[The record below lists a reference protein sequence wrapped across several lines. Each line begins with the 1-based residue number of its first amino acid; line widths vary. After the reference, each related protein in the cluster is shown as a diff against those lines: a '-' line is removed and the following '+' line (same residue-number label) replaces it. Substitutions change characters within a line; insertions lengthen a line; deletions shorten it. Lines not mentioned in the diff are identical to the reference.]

1 MSNKSK
7 KEGIAEL
14 VEGLGHYKLE
24 CKKQAKDL
32 KRVTKV
38 NKALAG
44 RVQNLEQ
51 KTIRQEGKI
60 GALSLRNNRLLEA
73 LKEGS
78 TLETQKEIVHAIL
91 KEMQEEA
98 EAEEKN
104 NSSCCP
110 NHLSIIEFMQRFKPE
125 N

>member
-32 KRVTKV
+32 KRLRKV
-38 NKALAG
+38 NSVLSG
-44 RVQNLEQ
+44 RLQNLEQ
-51 KTIRQEGKI
+51 KNTGNEEKLNISR
-60 GALSLRNNRLLEA
+60 LR
-73 LKEGS
+73 
-78 TLETQKEIVHAIL
+78 TQKLIQALREGTSAEMQKEFLQSIEKEI
-91 KEMQEEA
+91 QEEA

-110 NHLSIIEFMQRFKPE
+110 NHLSVIEFMQRFKPK